1 MAAKALEHKFETAG
15 ELHPDDAVAVYRDI
29 ALGQH
34 GNDADS
40 VKIKEQAIQKLAD
53 LYASKKE
60 AAALRSLLTEL
71 RPLFGVIPKA
81 KTAKIVRTIIETIS
95 KVPGSTDLQVSEI
108 LLRMR
113 AWFTSPYQA
122 PDNVGEL
129 ASSAEGILL
138 HWACEY
144 YSCHPKSFG
153 ECTWRY
159 LRSQWS
165 GTDLASGSENELMSC
180 YRGSTSDNFPILGN
194 AAGGM

>member
-1 MAAKALEHKFETAG
+1 MAAKALEHNFQTAT

-29 ALGQH
+29 ALGRH

-95 KVPGSTDLQVSEI
+95 KVPDSTDLQVGWVVHC
-108 LLRMR
+108 L
-113 AWFTSPYQA
+113 QA
-122 PDNVGEL
+122 
-129 ASSAEGILL
+129 
-138 HWACEY
+138 
-144 YSCHPKSFG
+144 
-153 ECTWRY
+153 
-159 LRSQWS
+159 
-165 GTDLASGSENELMSC
+165 
-180 YRGSTSDNFPILGN
+180 
-194 AAGGM
+194 